1 MQRRFIIGSR
11 GSKLALWQSRWV
23 KSQLEA
29 TGAEVE
35 IEIIKTSGD
44 MIRDVPLTV
53 IGGQGVFTK
62 EIEQALIDRRVDI
75 AVHSLKD
82 LPTTLA
88 DGLTLAAITARED
101 VRDALILPLNGAETN
116 SSQDNHSI
124 SKLVDGARVGTSS
137 QRRISQLKHLR
148 PDIVVKDLRGNVDTR
163 LRKLDEGEYDAII
176 LASAGLRRLGLSQ
189 RISAPIP
196 IEEMLPA
203 VGQGALGIE
212 TRADDDEARHLVG
225 ILNDAA
231 THAACLAER
240 SLLRSLGGGC
250 TLPIAAHAITEGDG
264 LRMSGLVAEPGGG
277 KIVRDAI
284 EGRTE
289 EAEALGMKLASL
301 LEEGGA
307 LKLLA
312 TSNF

>member
-1 MQRRFIIGSR
+1 M
-11 GSKLALWQSRWV
+11 
-23 KSQLEA
+23 
-29 TGAEVE
+29 
-35 IEIIKTSGD
+35 
-44 MIRDVPLTV
+44 
-53 IGGQGVFTK
+53 
-62 EIEQALIDRRVDI
+62 
-75 AVHSLKD
+75 
-82 LPTTLA
+82 PTTLA